1 MEKVLVTGATG
12 YIGLHCIHQLLNQG
26 YAVNGSVRSPERK
39 DEIFE
44 ALKDH
49 NTPTENLSI
58 FTFDLNDDEGWDQGM
73 DGCDYLLHVASPI
86 ALENHNEDFFVK
98 PAVAGVKRAMKFAK
112 KHNVKK
118 VVLTSSVAAIFETIE
133 SKSYYDESD
142 WSDPDSPAI
151 SHYAKSK
158 TLAEKTAWEFVEN
171 EKHPFE
177 LTVINPA
184 LVIGPSLS
192 GDLGESNKAIVM
204 VATGKMPVAV
214 PLQFGYVDVRD
225 VATAHILAMQN
236 PASSHYAKSKT
247 LAEKTAWEFVE
258 NENHPFELTVINP
271 ALVIGPSLSGDLG
284 ESNKAIVMVATGK
297 MPVAVPLQFGYV
309 DVRDVATAHILAMQ
323 NPASN
328 GERFALAE
336 KDLWYKDVA
345 KVLKSNGF
353 DKAPTFAVPVWLAK
367 ILANFSKEL
376 KITLPYLGRLRSV
389 KNTSKAKDI
398 LGWNPRPAEES
409 IVEIA
414 QQIKDMGLIK

>member
-44 ALKDH
+44 ALKNQ

-118 VVLTSSVAAIFETIE
+118 VVLTSSVAAIFETLE

-142 WSDPDSPAI
+142 WSDPDNPAI
-151 SHYAKSK
+151 
-158 TLAEKTAWEFVEN
+158 
-171 EKHPFE
+171 
-177 LTVINPA
+177 
-184 LVIGPSLS
+184 
-192 GDLGESNKAIVM
+192 
-204 VATGKMPVAV
+204 
-214 PLQFGYVDVRD
+214 
-225 VATAHILAMQN
+225 
-236 PASSHYAKSKT
+236 SHYAKSKT

-345 KVLKSNGF
+345 KVLKGNGF

-414 QQIKDMGLIK
+414 QQIHDMGLIK

>member
-39 DEIFE
+39 NEIFE
-44 ALKDH
+44 ALKNH
-49 NTPTENLSI
+49 NTSTENLNI
-58 FTFDLNDDEGWDQGM
+58 YTFDLNDDEGWDQGM
-73 DGCDYLLHVASPI
+73 EGCDYLLHVASPI
-86 ALENHNEDFFVK
+86 ALENHDEDFFVK

-118 VVLTSSVAAIFETIE
+118 VVLTSSVAAIYETME
-133 SKSYYDESD
+133 SKSYYDETD
-142 WSDPDSPAI
+142 WSDPENPAI
-151 SHYAKSK
+151 SHYSKSK
-158 TLAEKTAWEFVEN
+158 TLAERAAWEFIEN
-171 EKHPFE
+171 KNNPFE
-177 LTVINPA
+177 LAVINPA

-192 GDLGESNKAIVM
+192 GDLGESNKAIMM

-225 VATAHILAMQN
+225 VAA
-236 PASSHYAKSKT
+236 
-247 LAEKTAWEFVE
+247 
-258 NENHPFELTVINP
+258 
-271 ALVIGPSLSGDLG
+271 
-284 ESNKAIVMVATGK
+284 
-297 MPVAVPLQFGYV
+297 
-309 DVRDVATAHILAMQ
+309 AHILAMQ

-345 KVLKSNGF
+345 QVLRSNGF

-367 ILANFSKEL
+367 ILAIFSKEL
-376 KITLPYLGRLRSV
+376 KLTIPYLGRLRSV

-398 LGWNPRPAEES
+398 LGWNPRPAEKS
-409 IVEIA
+409 IIEIA
-414 QQIKDMGLIK
+414 QQIQDMGLIK

>member
-142 WSDPDSPAI
+142 WSDPQNPTI
-151 SHYAKSK
+151 SHYSKSK
-158 TLAEKTAWEFVEN
+158 TLAEKAAWEFVEN
-171 EKHPFE
+171 ENHPFE
-177 LTVINPA
+177 LAVINPA

-192 GDLGESNKAIVM
+192 GDLGESNKAIMM
-204 VATGKMPVAV
+204 VTTGKMPVAV
-214 PLQFGYVDVRD
+214 P
-225 VATAHILAMQN
+225 I
-236 PASSHYAKSKT
+236 
-247 LAEKTAWEFVE
+247 
-258 NENHPFELTVINP
+258 
-271 ALVIGPSLSGDLG
+271 
-284 ESNKAIVMVATGK
+284 
-297 MPVAVPLQFGYV
+297 QFGYV

-353 DKAPTFAVPVWLAK
+353 DKAPTLAVPVWLAK

-376 KITLPYLGRLRSV
+376 KIALPYLGRLRSV

-398 LGWNPRPAEES
+398 LGWNTRPAEES

-414 QQIKDMGLIK
+414 NQIRDMGLIK

>member
-39 DEIFE
+39 NEIFE
-44 ALKDH
+44 ALKNH
-49 NTPTENLSI
+49 NTSTENLNI
-58 FTFDLNDDEGWDQGM
+58 YTFDLNDDEGWDQGM
-73 DGCDYLLHVASPI
+73 EGCDYLLHVASPI
-86 ALENHNEDFFVK
+86 ALENHDEDFFVK

-112 KHNVKK
+112 
-118 VVLTSSVAAIFETIE
+118 VVLTSSVAAIYETME
-133 SKSYYDESD
+133 SKSYYDETD
-142 WSDPDSPAI
+142 WSDPENPAI
-151 SHYAKSK
+151 SHYSKSK
-158 TLAEKTAWEFVEN
+158 TLAERAAWEFIEN
-171 EKHPFE
+171 ENHPFE
-177 LTVINPA
+177 LAVINPA

-192 GDLGESNKAIVM
+192 GDLGESNKAIMM

-225 VATAHILAMQN
+225 VAA
-236 PASSHYAKSKT
+236 
-247 LAEKTAWEFVE
+247 
-258 NENHPFELTVINP
+258 
-271 ALVIGPSLSGDLG
+271 
-284 ESNKAIVMVATGK
+284 
-297 MPVAVPLQFGYV
+297 
-309 DVRDVATAHILAMQ
+309 AHILAMQ

-345 KVLKSNGF
+345 QVLRSNGF

-367 ILANFSKEL
+367 ILAIFSKEL
-376 KITLPYLGRLRSV
+376 KLTIPYLGRLRSV

-409 IVEIA
+409 IIEIA
-414 QQIKDMGLIK
+414 QQIQDMGLIK

>member
-44 ALKDH
+44 ALKNH

-118 VVLTSSVAAIFETIE
+118 VVLTSSVAAIFETLE

-142 WSDPDSPAI
+142 WSDPDNPAI
-151 SHYAKSK
+151 
-158 TLAEKTAWEFVEN
+158 
-171 EKHPFE
+171 
-177 LTVINPA
+177 
-184 LVIGPSLS
+184 
-192 GDLGESNKAIVM
+192 
-204 VATGKMPVAV
+204 
-214 PLQFGYVDVRD
+214 
-225 VATAHILAMQN
+225 
-236 PASSHYAKSKT
+236 SHYAKSKT

-345 KVLKSNGF
+345 KVLKGNGF

-414 QQIKDMGLIK
+414 QQIQDMGLIK

>member
-44 ALKDH
+44 ALKNH
-49 NTPTENLSI
+49 NTSTENLNI
-58 FTFDLNDDEGWDQGM
+58 FTFDLNDDQGWDQGM
-73 DGCDYLLHVASPI
+73 EGCDYLLHVASPI
-86 ALENHNEDFFVK
+86 ALENHDEDFFVK

-118 VVLTSSVAAIFETIE
+118 VVLTSSVAAIFETME
-133 SKSYYDESD
+133 TKSFYDETD
-142 WSDPDSPAI
+142 WSDPENPAI
-151 SHYAKSK
+151 SHYSKSK
-158 TLAEKTAWEFVEN
+158 TLAEKAAWEFVETEN
-171 EKHPFE
+171 YPFE
-177 LTVINPA
+177 LAVINPA

-225 VATAHILAMQN
+225 VAA
-236 PASSHYAKSKT
+236 
-247 LAEKTAWEFVE
+247 
-258 NENHPFELTVINP
+258 
-271 ALVIGPSLSGDLG
+271 
-284 ESNKAIVMVATGK
+284 
-297 MPVAVPLQFGYV
+297 
-309 DVRDVATAHILAMQ
+309 AHILAMQ

-328 GERFALAE
+328 GERFALAA

-376 KITLPYLGRLRSV
+376 KLTLPYLGRVRSV

-398 LGWNPRPAEES
+398 LGWKPRPAEES
-409 IVEIA
+409 IIEIA

>member
-44 ALKDH
+44 ALKNH
-49 NTPTENLSI
+49 NTSTENLNI
-58 FTFDLNDDEGWDQGM
+58 FTFDLNDDEGWDEGM
-73 DGCDYLLHVASPI
+73 EGCDYVLHVASPI
-86 ALENHNEDFFVK
+86 ALENHDEDFFVK

-118 VVLTSSVAAIFETIE
+118 VVLTSSVAAIFETME
-133 SKSYYDESD
+133 TKSYYDETD
-142 WSDPDSPAI
+142 WSDPDNPAI
-151 SHYAKSK
+151 SHYSKSK
-158 TLAEKTAWEFVEN
+158 TLAEKAAWEYVEKEN
-171 EKHPFE
+171 HPFE
-177 LTVINPA
+177 LAVINPA
-184 LVIGPSLS
+184 LVIGPTLS

-225 VATAHILAMQN
+225 VAA
-236 PASSHYAKSKT
+236 
-247 LAEKTAWEFVE
+247 
-258 NENHPFELTVINP
+258 
-271 ALVIGPSLSGDLG
+271 
-284 ESNKAIVMVATGK
+284 
-297 MPVAVPLQFGYV
+297 
-309 DVRDVATAHILAMQ
+309 AHILAMQ

-345 KVLKSNGF
+345 KVLKANGF

-376 KITLPYLGRLRSV
+376 KLTLPYLGRLRSV

-398 LGWNPRPAEES
+398 LGWKPRPAEES

-414 QQIKDMGLIK
+414 QQIQDMGLIK